1 MTDGLVSVA
10 AGALPYHVDR
20 LVAHMDEQDADMV
33 IASTAQNLRYFTGF
47 APVVK
52 TLNPHLGEC
61 YAIISRDNTAS
72 VSVVH
77 SAGEADQILDM
88 TAPLATAWIYG
99 TFHRNI
105 PSRTTS
111 LLDEIRLQSF
121 GKPVADTARQALI
134 MAVQATVAQK
144 TNARVLIDDD
154 GMRPETL
161 LALQIAYPNMTFVDA
176 SMTLRRIRH
185 VKTMGEIALLTQAA
199 RQNEAAVATC
209 LAHACAGQSET
220 EIVAQFEQSV
230 LAQGGRPGVTMM
242 KIGRHAVTGQRRP
255 NAAHRLAT
263 GDLLWFDS
271 DTVHQNYWSD
281 IARTAV
287 FGSPT
292 PRQIDRYD
300 ALRAGMAEGLTAL
313 RPGQTGAD
321 VFAAVM
327 HVVRNAGIPEYARH
341 HVGHGIGLE
350 PFEGPVLAPN
360 DTTVLEAGMVISL
373 ETPFYEYGF
382 GALHIEDPVCITQ
395 NGAEFLTLNPNPH
408 LASFKEIDA

>member
-1 MTDGLVSVA
+1 MKDSLASVA
-10 AGALPYHVDR
+10 GGVLPYHIDR
-20 LVAHMDEQDADMV
+20 LVAHMDAQDADMV

-61 YAIISRDNTAS
+61 YAIISRDNPAS

-88 TAPLATAWIYG
+88 TAPLAAAWIYG
-99 TFHRNI
+99 RFHRNL
-105 PSRTTS
+105 PSGTAF
-111 LLDEIRLQSF
+111 LPDEKRLHSF
-121 GKPVADTARQALI
+121 GKPVADTALQALI
-134 MAVQATVAQK
+134 MAVQATVPQK
-144 TNARVLIDDD
+144 KHARVFIDDD

-161 LALQIAYPNMTFVDA
+161 SALQIAYPNITFVNA

-185 VKTMGEIALLTQAA
+185 VKTVSEIKFLKRAA
-199 RQNEAAVATC
+199 RQNEAAVAAC
-209 LAHACAGQSET
+209 LAHACGGQSET

-230 LAQGGRPGVTMM
+230 LAQGGRPGVTMT

-255 NAAHRLAT
+255 NAEHLLAA

-271 DTVHQNYWSD
+271 DTMHQNYWSD

-287 FGSPT
+287 FGAPT
-292 PRQIDRYD
+292 PPQVDRYD
-300 ALRAGMAEGLTAL
+300 ALRAGMAEGLAEL
-313 RPGQTGAD
+313 QPGQTGAD
-321 VFAAVM
+321 VFASVM
-327 HVVRNAGIPEYARH
+327 QVVRNSGIAEYARH

-360 DTTVLEAGMVISL
+360 DTTILEAGMVISL

-382 GALHIEDPVCITQ
+382 GALHIEDPVHITE

-408 LASFKEIDA
+408 LASF